1 MIKID
6 LWVNKD
12 PTVKLLINT
21 SVTRKL
27 DFKGNR
33 HNNEKLQIWGSEM
46 RGKCRAELIFIST
59 Y

>member
-33 HNNEKLQIWGSEM
+33 RNKEILQVWGGEM
-46 RGKCRAELIFIST
+46 RGKCGTELIFIST
-59 Y
+59 E